1 MWTKIKNY
9 FYTAWYEE
17 YELTVWF
24 DNGVITDEDG
34 NEKPKA
40 KTKKIFKLKSIGKRQ
55 PTHIKGKEL
64 DGKDFEIKTVKPF
77 DFMLRKI
84 Y

>member
-1 MWTKIKNY
+1 MFNNMLEYFKKI
-9 FYTAWYEE
+9 AYEE

-24 DNGVITDEDG
+24 QDKEEIIDG
-34 NEKPKA
+34 RKIHPKS
-40 KTKKIFKLKSIGKRQ
+40 KKVFKLKSVSKKT

-64 DGKDFEIKTVKPF
+64 DGTDFEIRTVQPF
-77 DFMLRKI
+77 DYMLRKI

>member
-9 FYTAWYEE
+9 FYTLAYEE

-24 DNGVITDEDG
+24 DNGSITDEDG

-40 KTKKIFKLKSIGKRQ
+40 KTKKIFKLK
-55 PTHIKGKEL
+55 
-64 DGKDFEIKTVKPF
+64 
-77 DFMLRKI
+77 
-84 Y
+84 

>member
-24 DNGVITDEDG
+24 DNGVTADPEG
-34 NEKPKA
+34 NETPNPKS
-40 KTKKIFKLKSIGKRQ
+40 KKVFKLKAISKRQ